1 MVLKISSN
9 SNDFMIH
16 SQELFWNG
24 HQQLQLWWQL
34 AAPAAHSP
42 LSLSISNQHLISQGF
57 AINIQQ
63 IALEALTALL

>member
-1 MVLKISSN
+1 MGTNNFSS
-9 SNDFMIH
+9 
-16 SQELFWNG
+16 G
-24 HQQLQLWWQL
+24 GT
-34 AAPAAHSP
+34 AAHSP